1 MEEGRGVQWVFV
13 ISVGME
19 IAGNSASV
27 TGNPYGHF
35 QDSLIAHMEIGQ
47 IILHKSV
54 SQLILPLCML
64 FPQ

>member
-1 MEEGRGVQWVFV
+1 MEEGRSVQWVFV
-13 ISVGME
+13 ILVGME
-19 IAGNSASV
+19 IAGNGASV
-27 TGNPYGHF
+27 TGNPCGRF

-47 IILHKSV
+47 ITLQKSA